1 MNSYSDLEKLELYA
15 QQINDSGID
24 LTPDQKNEWTMIAY
38 ACASQ
43 GEAGRE
49 PYHLICSNYPGYSR
63 EECDRHFSYCLKTSK
78 NCVGLGTLVNPT
90 LTF

>member
-15 QQINDSGID
+15 QQIHDSGID
-24 LTPDQKNEWTMIAY
+24 ITPDQKNEWTQIAY

-63 EECDRHFSYCLKTSK
+63 EECDRHFTYCLKTSK
-78 NCVGLGTLVNPT
+78 HWSRWARW
-90 LTF
+90 